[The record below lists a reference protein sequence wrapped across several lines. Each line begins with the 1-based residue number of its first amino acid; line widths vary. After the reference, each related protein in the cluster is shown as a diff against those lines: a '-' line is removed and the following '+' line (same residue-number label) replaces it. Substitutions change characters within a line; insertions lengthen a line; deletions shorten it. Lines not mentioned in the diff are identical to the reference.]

1 MSHRPIRRLCLPLL
15 LLLLSYSLPLGAVR
29 RTIHLS
35 DYGLRAGTK
44 ESCTPLMRKILGD
57 LRRELQSEGDTLELL
72 FAPGRYHFA
81 SQGAAERVYYISN
94 HDHPGSRPI
103 GLLLEGWRN
112 VILRGEGSELLF
124 EDRMLPFVLDS
135 CRGVEHS

>member
-35 DYGLRAGTK
+35 SYGLRAGAK

-72 FAPGRYHFA
+72 FAPGTTSPVREQPSVCTTSPTTTTPVA
-81 SQGAAERVYYISN
+81 VR
-94 HDHPGSRPI
+94 
-103 GLLLEGWRN
+103 
-112 VILRGEGSELLF
+112 
-124 EDRMLPFVLDS
+124 
-135 CRGVEHS
+135 